1 MNLETALD
9 RIKELETENK
19 RLRTELE
26 YYKKKKNAGRK
37 KHNEKWMNSYN
48 DLAIKYEKGMTISE
62 IVDEGTIS
70 RRTAY
75 RYKSFFDEI
84 NKSTQ
89 TEKYSD

>member
-1 MNLETALD
+1 MNL
-9 RIKELETENK
+9 
-19 RLRTELE
+19 
-26 YYKKKKNAGRK
+26 
-37 KHNEKWMNSYN
+37 YN
-48 DLAIKYEKGMTISE
+48 DFAIKYEKGMTISE